1 MANGS
6 NEKTTPSAAQGA
18 AAAATRMKEQVS
30 SATEE
35 AKRRV
40 SDATQ
45 AAVNKA
51 DQQRERVAIAFDK
64 TAATLQQHRDKLP
77 DAAQTAA
84 NKLQFTADYLHEHD
98 VNAMAE
104 DVKILIR
111 RHPGTAVGAAALFGF
126 VLAFSLRRKR

>member
-6 NEKTTPSAAQGA
+6 NEKTTQSAAQGA
-18 AAAATRMKEQVS
+18 ANAATRMKEQVS

-40 SDATQ
+40 SDAAQ

-84 NKLQFTADYLHEHD
+84 ELQFTADYLHEHD